1 MKRIWFI
8 LILLVMAKENSM
20 VANASKPVAY
30 SAVSA
35 PRLWE
40 TDHLGA
46 YIVVTAKNWS
56 KYYPSPPQG
65 SDFSASIYVVASM
78 GMRPNPGYRI
88 RIVKIA
94 QEGQNVEVSVEQL
107 PPDRKG
113 IYPQMLVNPIAVAE
127 VKRKDL
133 QPYPVLNFAFVNQSG
148 QSITEVKVE
157 F

>member
-1 MKRIWFI
+1 MKRVWYI
-8 LILLVMAKENSM
+8 LILLIVAKENYM
-20 VANASKPVAY
+20 AANASKPVNY
-30 SAVSA
+30 LAVAA
-35 PRLWE
+35 PGLWK
-40 TDHLGA
+40 TDDLGG

-78 GMRPNPGYRI
+78 GTRPNPGYRI

-94 QEGQNVEVSVEQL
+94 QEGEHVEVSLEQL
-107 PPDRKG
+107 TPDPKG
-113 IYPQMLVNPIAVAE
+113 MYPQMLVNPIAVAE

-148 QSITEVKVE
+148 QSIAEVKVE